1 MEIKEFNFDEPLK
14 YTFTIPKTG
23 KRK

>member
-14 YTFTIPKTG
+14 YTFYVHKIG
-23 KRK
+23 RRK